1 MLVNLCYK
9 RHRQINKANAVAGL
23 KTSSISFMKSFHNPI
38 FTSYLEAKFGQNIVS
53 ILKLSYFGS
62 LVTRGLTV
70 LQQNL
75 VSWITWNTYYVNTSF
90 LKQILRSRVGW
101 SVKIKKKNLDNSG
114 WKSWNL
120 IQIFQWYIFS
130 EVLEDVPIN
139 Y

>member
-53 ILKLSYFGS
+53 ILKLSYVGS
-62 LVTRGLTV
+62 LVTRGLAV

-101 SVKIKKKNLDNSG
+101 SVKIKKKKTWITQDES
-114 WKSWNL
+114 
-120 IQIFQWYIFS
+120 
-130 EVLEDVPIN
+130 LEILYKYSNDTFLVRCWRM
-139 Y
+139 YQ